1 VPKSLSIRVASPCS
15 ERWADMRPRGDGR
28 HCERCE
34 KTVVDLSRMT
44 RGQAEALVR
53 SRTGE
58 LCVRIAE
65 DDRGQLVFRAEPKRL
80 PVLGPMA
87 LAGLLAA
94 CASPP
99 SAEPVV
105 ADETE
110 EALEPDLGESD
121 GAGLDASSASFG
133 GSLATGVMMPMAPT
147 HAEPTLVPPPSDWGY
162 ARGVQGPGSDGTPT
176 PEQVSLTRRKQ
187 RQRRQQQVPPTSGPI
202 IHHTMGV
209 MACPIDP

>member
-1 VPKSLSIRVASPCS
+1 MPKSLSIRVASPCS

-44 RGQAEALVR
+44 RAQAEAVVR
-53 SRTGE
+53 GRTGE

-94 CASPP
+94 CAPEP
-99 SAEPVV
+99 SAEPAV

-110 EALEPDLGESD
+110 EALEPDVAESD
-121 GAGLDASSASFG
+121 GTGLDASSDSFG
-133 GSLATGVMMPMAPT
+133 GSLATGVPMPTAPT
-147 HAEPTLVPPPSDWGY
+147 HAPPSAPPPL
-162 ARGVQGPGSDGTPT
+162 VLGPGTDGTPT
-176 PEQVSLTRRKQ
+176 PAQIALTRRKQ
-187 RQRRQQQVPPTSGPI
+187 RQRQQVPPTGPT
-202 IHHTMGV
+202 IHHTVGV